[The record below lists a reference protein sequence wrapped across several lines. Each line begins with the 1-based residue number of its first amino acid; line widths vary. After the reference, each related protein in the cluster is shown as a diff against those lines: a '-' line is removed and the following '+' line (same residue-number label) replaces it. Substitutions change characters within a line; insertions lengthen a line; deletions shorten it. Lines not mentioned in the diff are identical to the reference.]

1 MAEIFRKHY
10 SYGETIPILDTHV
23 GMSVDIYEVTD
34 KSVLGRPYIKAVFIA
49 KGGPMKSLPL
59 IVEPLDND
67 SKVVH
72 ISDIPVPIPSVGSV
86 DLSLIF
92 DVANYRWTPSPEAP
106 SESGLVTFDLRLR
119 AAFSLLSKSYTLLLD
134 QRPCA
139 ITLNPQLSQMQIP
152 VGIGAGLNAGPQTGK
167 PTSAQPTG
175 QMEYGN
181 VPYGRSE
188 QRWTVPVSDGS
199 EASSKIVTGQ
209 LEVEERLRE
218 LSARLF
224 AHS

>member
-23 GMSVDIYEVTD
+23 GMSVDLYEVTD
-34 KSVLGRPYIKAVFIA
+34 KSVSGGPYIKAVFIA
-49 KGGPMKSLPL
+49 GAGPMKSLPL

-72 ISDIPVPIPSVGSV
+72 ISDIPVPIPSVRSV
-86 DLSLIF
+86 DLSLIV

-106 SESGLVTFDLRLR
+106 RESGLVTFDLRLR

-139 ITLNPQLSQMQIP
+139 VTLNGQLSPTRIP
-152 VGIGAGLNAGPQTGK
+152 VGVGLGFSAGEQTGTS
-167 PTSAQPTG
+167 TSAPSTG

-188 QRWTVPVSDGS
+188 QRWTPPSPTAQKLQANWLPANS
-199 EASSKIVTGQ
+199 
-209 LEVEERLRE
+209 RLR
-218 LSARLF
+218 SGYA
-224 AHS
+224 S